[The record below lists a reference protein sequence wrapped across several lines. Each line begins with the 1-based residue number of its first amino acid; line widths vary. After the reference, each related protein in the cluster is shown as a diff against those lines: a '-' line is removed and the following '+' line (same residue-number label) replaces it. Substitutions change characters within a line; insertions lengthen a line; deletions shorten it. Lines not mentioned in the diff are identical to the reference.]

1 MKSHRSYSK
10 AQRIKEGEGE
20 RGREREREREEGAE
34 GEREGKGRGSEMNGR
49 DTVRDVVHGSGSLL
63 HIARVVGGIHL
74 ILVGQDDDRG
84 GARSG
89 HESG

>member
-1 MKSHRSYSK
+1 
-10 AQRIKEGEGE
+10 
-20 RGREREREREEGAE
+20 
-34 GEREGKGRGSEMNGR
+34 MNGR

-89 HESG
+89 HGSG